1 MGRTSAICIFCAIC
15 LGLAAAE
22 CGAQAAPSGASGRA
36 APVAPGQSKSPDQ
49 PAMIELNFP
58 ENLELQVLVDYVG
71 KRLGIN
77 FIYDE
82 QIRSKQVTI
91 RAPRQIPA
99 DSLMTLLESALKMK
113 GLAVTDTEV
122 PGMKRIEVAKQLTAI
137 SIGPTDPQA
146 ADPRPTLAVTRVIEL
161 EHIAAERISKVLEP
175 FLSAAT
181 ANLTVFPETNML
193 IVTDYAQNI
202 GRIEQMIASLD
213 RSGREVVV
221 RFLPVRHQQADKLE
235 AKLGKLLEGRSKATG
250 SAGSTNRTTTIL
262 ADERT
267 NQLVFVGPAT
277 EFPRVEALVQSLDMP
292 LNLETKIYALSV
304 ASPEQMD
311 RLVKKMIGQ
320 LAADRFY
327 NSATDVDASLLVVTT
342 MPEIHQQIELLRRSL
357 DKPIADSQSPI
368 RFYKLENAKAIDV
381 LTTLQSIEADTGL
394 ENVSVDGVSADQPD
408 EDGLTIEGPTEAQ
421 VNRLAVGGGQ
431 NDDQAAGISL
441 GRRSVNLPDA
451 RVMADEPTN
460 TIIVVARPSMHAV
473 YEKLIRRLDVRRP
486 QVLVEATVVS
496 VDTSDGFRLGVEIH
510 SSEKADGGQL
520 LNFTQFGLT
529 TRDANT
535 GELTLNPGIGFTGAL
550 LNADVAEVV
559 IRALETDSRVK
570 VVSRPSVL
578 INDNATG
585 LLTSQ
590 SEEPFASVNAS
601 STVATT
607 SFAGFASAGTKITVT
622 PQISEGDHL
631 KLEYEIEL
639 SSFGD
644 DATDTLPPSRQTN
657 SLSSE
662 ATIPDGHTI
671 VLGGLTRENFTESVD
686 RVPLLGSIPLVEHLF
701 SDRSKETSQSTLF
714 VFIRAV
720 ILRDDK
726 FEHLKYLSA
735 EAASRAEL
743 AGDYPT
749 SEPIEMP

>member
-1 MGRTSAICIFCAIC
+1 MVCA
-15 LGLAAAE
+15 LGLGFGMRQAQ
-22 CGAQAAPSGASGRA
+22 AQAAPSSPSADA
-36 APVAPGQSKSPDQ
+36 APVMSSPSD
-49 PAMIELNFP
+49 PPDGRAMIELNFP
-58 ENLELQVLVDYVG
+58 ENLELQVLADYVG

-82 QIRSKQVTI
+82 QIRSKQITI

-99 DSLMTLLESALKMK
+99 DSLMTLLESALKIK
-113 GLAVTDTEV
+113 GLAITPTEV

-137 SIGPTDPQA
+137 SVGPADARA
-146 ADPRPTLAVTRVIEL
+146 AAPRPTLAVTRVFELQHIE
-161 EHIAAERISKVLEP
+161 AERISRVIEP
-175 FLSAAT
+175 FLSTAT
-181 ANLTVFPETNML
+181 ANLTAFAEANLL
-193 IVTDYAQNI
+193 IVTDYAQNMRRIEGLI
-202 GRIEQMIASLD
+202 GRLD
-213 RSGREVVV
+213 RPGREVVI
-221 RFLPVRHQQADKLE
+221 RFLPVRHQQAEQLEPKLR
-235 AKLGKLLEGRSKATG
+235 KLLEGRSKA
-250 SAGSTNRTTTIL
+250 AGTAA
-262 ADERT
+262 ADAKDITLIADQRT
-267 NQLVFVGPAT
+267 NQMVFVGPTTDAQQ
-277 EFPRVEALVQSLDMP
+277 VEQLVASLDVP
-292 LNLETKIYALSV
+292 LDLETKIYALAV

-311 RLVKKMIGQ
+311 RLIKKVIGE
-320 LAADRFY
+320 LAAERFY
-327 NSATDVDASLLVVTT
+327 QSATDVDASLLVVTT
-342 MPEIHQQIELLRRSL
+342 TPAIHQQIESLRQSL
-357 DKPIADSQSPI
+357 DRPVAESQSPI
-368 RFYKLENAKAIDV
+368 RFYKLENAKAADV

-394 ENVSVDGVSADQPD
+394 ADVSVDGISADEPA
-408 EDGLTIEGPTEAQ
+408 ENGLAIEGPTESQ
-421 VNRLAVGGGQ
+421 VNRLIGG
-431 NDDQAAGISL
+431 DQSDAQTAGVRL
-441 GRRSVNLPDA
+441 GGRSVNLPDA
-451 RVMADEPTN
+451 RIMADEPTN

-473 YEKLIRRLDVRRP
+473 YQKLIKRLDVRRP

-496 VDTSDGFRLGVEIH
+496 VDTSDGFQLGVEIH
-510 SSEKADGGQL
+510 SSEEADGGQL

-535 GELTLNPGIGFTGAL
+535 GQFTLNPGLGFTGAL

-559 IRALETDSRVK
+559 IRALETDTRAK
-570 VVSRPSVL
+570 VISRPSVL

-585 LLTSQ
+585 VLTSQ

-607 SFAGFASAGTKITVT
+607 SFAGFAKAGTKVTVT

-644 DATDTLPPSRQTN
+644 DATDTLPPSRLTN

-671 VLGGLTRENFTESVD
+671 VLGGLTRENFMESVD
-686 RVPLLGSIPLVEHLF
+686 RVPVLGSIPVVEHLF
-701 SDRSKETSQSTLF
+701 SSRSKDTSQATLF

-726 FEHLKYLSA
+726 FEYLKYLSGQA
-735 EAASRAEL
+735 IQRAEL